1 MAASHAVRPTL
12 SALPLYFFT
21 IMLTT
26 AACTS
31 IDCPLN
37 SLVYTQYQLMN
48 AAGKVDT
55 LADTLTIFTT
65 RVDGNDSVL
74 INRNVN
80 TTEIALPISYAQK
93 QDIFFFQTKDT
104 LYKVTKLD
112 TVTIEKEDIPHF
124 ESVDCSP
131 SFFHK
136 ITSVSCTHN
145 AIDSI
150 VINNHD
156 VTMTHQRNISS
167 YISSIAISLM
177 LLLATTVNAQ
187 EKKRGKERQRAV
199 VQRFCRFGRPGWPGA
214 NVHRRLRA
222 I

>member
-1 MAASHAVRPTL
+1 MLKPFGFNK
-12 SALPLYFFT
+12 SALVMTRKKDKVLRQLAKKVRMGALQTKGLSMFALPIGFLT
-21 IMLTT
+21 LLLTT

-55 LADTLTIFTT
+55 LADTLTIYTN

-74 INRNVN
+74 INRNVQ
-80 TTEIALPISYAQK
+80 TTEFSLPISYAQK
-93 QDIFFFQTKDT
+93 QDIFFFETKDT
-104 LYKVTKLD
+104 LYKTTKLD
-112 TVTIEKEDIPHF
+112 TVIVEKEDMPHF

-156 VTMTHQRNISS
+156 VNYDTS
-167 YISSIAISLM
+167 
-177 LLLATTVNAQ
+177 
-187 EKKRGKERQRAV
+187 KKHFLIYFK
-199 VQRFCRFGRPGWPGA
+199 
-214 NVHRRLRA
+214 HRD
-222 I
+222 

>member
-1 MAASHAVRPTL
+1 MRTISLSKSAYVMTGNINNLFRQLMAKARMTASHMIRPTML
-12 SALPLYFFT
+12 ALPLYFFT
-21 IMLTT
+21 LLLTT

-74 INRNVN
+74 INRNVK
-80 TTEIALPISYAQK
+80 TTEFALPISYAQN
-93 QDIFFFQTKDT
+93 QDIFFFETKDT
-104 LYKVTKLD
+104 VYKVTRLD
-112 TVTIEKEDIPHF
+112 TVTIEKENTPHF

-156 VTMTHQRNISS
+156 VNYDTS
-167 YISSIAISLM
+167 
-177 LLLATTVNAQ
+177 
-187 EKKRGKERQRAV
+187 KKHFLIYFKHS
-199 VQRFCRFGRPGWPGA
+199 
-214 NVHRRLRA
+214 N
-222 I
+222 

>member
-1 MAASHAVRPTL
+1 MRTISLSKSAYVMTGNINNLFRQLMAKVRMAASHTIRPTML
-12 SALPLYFFT
+12 ALPLYFFT
-21 IMLTT
+21 LLLTT
-26 AACTS
+26 VACTS

-74 INRNVN
+74 INRNVK
-80 TTEIALPISYAQK
+80 TTEFALPISYTQN
-93 QDIFFFQTKDT
+93 QDIFFFETKDT
-104 LYKVTKLD
+104 VYKVTRLD
-112 TVTIEKEDIPHF
+112 TVTIEKENMPHF

-156 VTMTHQRNISS
+156 VNYDTS
-167 YISSIAISLM
+167 
-177 LLLATTVNAQ
+177 
-187 EKKRGKERQRAV
+187 KKHFLIYFKHS
-199 VQRFCRFGRPGWPGA
+199 
-214 NVHRRLRA
+214 N
-222 I
+222 

>member
-1 MAASHAVRPTL
+1 MLKLKGLHYSAHVMTNKKNNVLKRLAEKVSRYVLTTKKTSML
-12 SALPLYFFT
+12 ALPAAFM
-21 IMLTT
+21 MLLITT

-55 LADTLTIFTT
+55 LSDTLTISTNKT
-65 RVDGNDSVL
+65 DGNDSVL
-74 INRNVN
+74 INRSVN
-80 TTEIALPISYAQK
+80 TTEFSLPISYAQK
-93 QDIFFFQTKDT
+93 QDIFFFETKDT
-104 LYKVTKLD
+104 LYKVTKID
-112 TVTIEKEDIPHF
+112 TVIVDKENLPHF

-136 ITSVSCTHN
+136 IISVSCTHN

-156 VTMTHQRNISS
+156 VNYDTS
-167 YISSIAISLM
+167 
-177 LLLATTVNAQ
+177 
-187 EKKRGKERQRAV
+187 KKHFLIYFK
-199 VQRFCRFGRPGWPGA
+199 
-214 NVHRRLRA
+214 HRD
-222 I
+222 

>member
-1 MAASHAVRPTL
+1 MGTISPGKSAYVMTGNINNLFRQLMAKVRMAASHTIRPTML
-12 SALPLYFFT
+12 ALPLYFFT
-21 IMLTT
+21 LLLTT
-26 AACTS
+26 VACTS

-74 INRNVN
+74 INRNVK
-80 TTEIALPISYAQK
+80 TTEFALPISYAQN
-93 QDIFFFQTKDT
+93 QDIFFFETKDT
-104 LYKVTKLD
+104 VYKVTRLD
-112 TVTIEKEDIPHF
+112 TVTIEKENMPHF

-156 VTMTHQRNISS
+156 VNYDTS
-167 YISSIAISLM
+167 
-177 LLLATTVNAQ
+177 
-187 EKKRGKERQRAV
+187 KKHFLIYFKHS
-199 VQRFCRFGRPGWPGA
+199 
-214 NVHRRLRA
+214 N
-222 I
+222 